1 MNKMNMEDRIKRLED
16 IILGKLV
23 VNKESPLEKILL
35 SQGLSEEKI
44 LDMQKQMIDYMKNG
58 WLLENAKPVESEPE
72 KTFTEMVEGWMPDQ
86 ECEEKSKLCKCE
98 KENGHYGE
106 GCNCYFGEDAIQC
119 SDGNSGCGTW
129 YDPKIINYFEKEH
142 PDFDWENNLKNT
154 GIRCPNCLGQGFWGC
169 LECGAEMYPDVG
181 FNCTKG
187 NTELCTSC
195 EEKSKLCK
203 CGHSIDM
210 HMEGMDAKYEWIGH
224 DGNGTTDSSILK
236 QLEGASDNDLLC
248 IDCWCK
254 NFENEKESK

>member
-86 ECEEKSKLCKCE
+86 ECEEKSKLCKC
-98 KENGHYGE
+98 
-106 GCNCYFGEDAIQC
+106 
-119 SDGNSGCGTW
+119 
-129 YDPKIINYFEKEH
+129 
-142 PDFDWENNLKNT
+142 
-154 GIRCPNCLGQGFWGC
+154 
-169 LECGAEMYPDVG
+169 
-181 FNCTKG
+181 
-187 NTELCTSC
+187 
-195 EEKSKLCK
+195 
-203 CGHSIDM
+203 GHSIDM

>member
-106 GCNCYFGEDAIQC
+106 GCNCYFGAE
-119 SDGNSGCGTW
+119 
-129 YDPKIINYFEKEH
+129 EL
-142 PDFDWENNLKNT
+142 WEAVN
-154 GIRCPNCLGQGFWGC
+154 G
-169 LECGAEMYPDVG
+169 
-181 FNCTKG
+181 
-187 NTELCTSC
+187 
-195 EEKSKLCK
+195 EE
-203 CGHSIDM
+203 SI
-210 HMEGMDAKYEWIGH
+210 
-224 DGNGTTDSSILK
+224 
-236 QLEGASDNDLLC
+236 
-248 IDCWCK
+248 
-254 NFENEKESK
+254 